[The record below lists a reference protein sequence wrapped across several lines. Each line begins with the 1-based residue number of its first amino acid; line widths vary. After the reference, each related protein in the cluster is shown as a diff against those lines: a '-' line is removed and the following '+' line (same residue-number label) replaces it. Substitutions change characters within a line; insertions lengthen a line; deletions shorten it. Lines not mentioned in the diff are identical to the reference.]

1 MKLQRVFYNLLILA
15 FVATLAFSSWQPAF
29 AQSPQPFA
37 ASGLFSVVWGDASSG
52 AGVARYFLASDTGEM
67 TELFLNEALTAPLGG
82 ILSVDRKRVTI
93 SGHRSLAESGAATA
107 QVDAI
112 AFENPQEAGD
122 VSANAVT
129 GSQPFISIMCKF
141 NDVSAEPKTL
151 SYFQNMY
158 SNVYPGLDDYWQEA
172 SYTMANVTG
181 SSAAGWYTL
190 PHPRSYYVY
199 DSNPSDP
206 GDELDLALAAQD
218 CTGVADPSV
227 DFSPYLGINLM
238 FNDELDGYAWGGF
251 GHYLVLDGAGKSWPM
266 TWEPPWGYSDITIIS
281 HEMGH
286 AFGLPH
292 SSGPYTNTYDNP
304 WDVMSD
310 SSQNCY
316 PLYNGSPY
324 GCLAQHT
331 ISYHKDRLGW
341 IPAPQKYT
349 ASWNTNA
356 TLTLEQL
363 SIPQTSNYLMVQI
376 PINGSTTRFYTVEA
390 RRQVGYDVK
399 LFSNAVVIHDV
410 DTSRWQN
417 TAHVVDTNADGNND
431 PGDAGSAWL
440 PGERFSDA
448 INGIYIKV
456 LSATASGFVV
466 SIQTPSI
473 LKSVAANDGW
483 VLESGENTTVGG
495 TLNAGATTFR
505 VGDDAANKQ
514 YRSILSFDTSGL
526 PDNAVIT
533 KVKLKILKQGLVGT
547 DPFTTH
553 GPLRVDIRKL
563 FFGAAGGLEAGDFQA
578 AASAGSVGTF
588 GSVPSGAWYISTLS
602 ATANSFVNRTG
613 ISQFRLRFNLDDNND
628 KGADFVSFYSGNDAT
643 AANRPQL
650 IVQYYVP

>member
-1 MKLQRVFYNLLILA
+1 MKKTQWIFYNLLILA
-15 FVATLAFSSWQPAF
+15 FVTAIAFSSWQPAL

-37 ASGLFSVVWGDASSG
+37 ASGQFSVIWGDERNG
-52 AGVARYFLASDTGEM
+52 AGVARYFLTSDNGEM
-67 TELFLNEALTAPLGG
+67 TELFLNEALTVPLGG
-82 ILSVDRKRVTI
+82 ILSLDRKRVTI
-93 SGHRSLAESGAATA
+93 SGLRSLAESGGATA

-141 NDVSAEPKTL
+141 NDVSAEPNTL

-181 SSAAGWYTL
+181 SSAVGWYTL

-199 DSNPSDP
+199 DVGNDGSIN
-206 GDELDLALAAQD
+206 LDFTRAAQD

-227 DFSPYLGINLM
+227 NFSPYLGINLM
-238 FNDELDGYAWGGF
+238 FNDNLDGFAWGGF
-251 GHYLVLDGAGKSWPM
+251 GQFLVLDGVGKSWPM
-266 TWEPPWGYSDITIIS
+266 TWEPPWGYADITVIS

-310 SSQNCY
+310 GWQTCSLLTD
-316 PLYNGSPY
+316 PTY
-324 GCLAQHT
+324 GCLGQGT

-376 PINGSTTRFYTVEA
+376 PIGGSVTHYYTVEA
-390 RRQVGYDVK
+390 RRQVGYDLKVM
-399 LFSNAVVIHDV
+399 SNAVVIHDV

-431 PGDAGSAWL
+431 PGDAGSAWV

-448 INGIYIKV
+448 TNGIYIKV
-456 LSATASGFVV
+456 LSATASGFTV
-466 SIQTPSI
+466 SIQTPSV

-483 VLESGENTTVGG
+483 VLESGENTTLGG
-495 TLNAGATTFR
+495 TMNASATTFR

-514 YRSILSFDTSGL
+514 YRSLLSFDTSGL

-533 KVKLKILKQGLVGT
+533 KVKLKIMKQGLVGT

-563 FFGAAGGLEAGDFQA
+563 FFGAVGSLEVGDFQA
-578 AASAGSVGTF
+578 AASAGSAGAFGTT
-588 GSVPSGAWYISTLS
+588 PSGAWYIATLS
-602 ATANSFVNRTG
+602 ATGNSFVNRTG

-628 KGADFVSFYSGNDAT
+628 AGADFVSFYSGNDAT
-643 AANRPQL
+643 AGNRPQL
-650 IVQYYVP
+650 VVQYYVP